1 MYAVYIKRY
10 AYSYLKFIYNGPMGE
25 HDMYFVNTKNVIRIL
40 DVEIIGPHN
49 FERRNF
55 TDNKS

>member
-1 MYAVYIKRY
+1 MYIYT
-10 AYSYLKFIYNGPMGE
+10 AYSYLQFICNGIMGE
-25 HDMYFVNTKNVIRIL
+25 HDMYFVDTKKRNTCLL

-49 FERRNF
+49 NFERRSF

>member
-1 MYAVYIKRY
+1 
-10 AYSYLKFIYNGPMGE
+10 MGE
-25 HDMYFVNTKNVIRIL
+25 PDMYFVDTKNVIRIL

-55 TDNKS
+55 TDTSNKS

>member
-1 MYAVYIKRY
+1 MQCICLFIFEVY
-10 AYSYLKFIYNGPMGE
+10 LHGPMWE
-25 HDMYFVNTKNVIRIL
+25 PDMYFVDTKNVIRIL

-49 FERRNF
+49 YERRNF